1 MMSLT
6 CCFCCWIRCKIED
19 EEAEGRAIVNNMGM
33 DLTSTERGASLTNIK
48 KFPKFEYTSAH
59 LSLMK
64 EIGQSETCTICLGD
78 YEGGEELRLLPCGHC
93 FHAECI
99 DAWLQINRI
108 CPMCKVDVYE
118 LYLQEEKKNTHRK
131 KEQKNM
137 RKKAK
142 SKAKADA
149 KAMKK
154 RRKKNKSAATSEV
167 MPMGWSDDKNGGPI
181 PDARKFGMG
190 DDAIADLEDPRMGD
204 GGAIDILSPI
214 ELFRRRAKRLLLVGG
229 GVIPESASGDG
240 GSSSGGC
247 GESKERLPEIEM
259 SVLSSRI
266 PTASSFMVNATPQR
280 TLSSED
286 RAVALAQLQ
295 ERRRASGA
303 RGPLAP
309 IAPSM
314 GDSSGGPSSSQLRV
328 NLTSV
333 LGTRLPSLATSTAQ
347 QRRRRRSTIREDD
360 TLVREAF

>member
-1 MMSLT
+1 MTLATPS
-6 CCFCCWIRCKIED
+6 
-19 EEAEGRAIVNNMGM
+19 G
-33 DLTSTERGASLTNIK
+33 
-48 KFPKFEYTSAH
+48 P
-59 LSLMK
+59 
-64 EIGQSETCTICLGD
+64 
-78 YEGGEELRLLPCGHC
+78 
-93 FHAECI
+93 
-99 DAWLQINRI
+99 
-108 CPMCKVDVYE
+108 
-118 LYLQEEKKNTHRK
+118 
-131 KEQKNM
+131 
-137 RKKAK
+137 KAK
-142 SKAKADA
+142 VKPKTEAKADA

-154 RRKKNKSAATSEV
+154 RRKKNKSAASSEV
-167 MPMGWSDDKNGGPI
+167 IPMGWSDDKNGGPI

-229 GVIPESASGDG
+229 GVIPESASGGG
-240 GSSSGGC
+240 GSSSGGR

-266 PTASSFMVNATPQR
+266 PTAQAPGRDWSLEMELVDNDDVFGGGAVFHHPSQRSPASSFMVNATPQR
-280 TLSSED
+280 TLSSAD

-314 GDSSGGPSSSQLRV
+314 GDSSGVPSSSLLRV
-328 NLTSV
+328 NLTSAV
-333 LGTRLPSLATSTAQ
+333 GTRLPSLATSTAQ
-347 QRRRRRSTIREDD
+347 QRRRRSTIREDD